1 MNQNIIQNASAF
13 GVIEVATRRE
23 QQLAFDLRWQA
34 YRKHFVLG
42 TPADIIDDFDFAP
55 NGVLL
60 LATDEQDAAVGTL
73 RVLDRRGGR
82 IELDKFHDT
91 DALLKPEEQPVA
103 EASRLAVP
111 SHPRS
116 RSIKLA
122 LWRAYLRYCQETGIA
137 SMLVS
142 GRRATAPDY
151 EFLLFRNLGPAAS
164 YLHTQLDNM
173 PHDYFLLEV
182 ATAPEK
188 YCAAN
193 HPLHDFFF
201 AESCAEILCA

>member
-1 MNQNIIQNASAF
+1 MNQTIIQNASGY
-13 GVIEVATRRE
+13 GVRRVMTQE
-23 QQLAFDLRWQA
+23 DRARAFDLRWQA
-34 YRKHFVLG
+34 YRKHFDLPV
-42 TPADIIDDFDFAP
+42 PADIIDDFDNAP
-55 NGVLL
+55 NCVLVL
-60 LATDEQDAAVGTL
+60 DTDEHGVAVGTL
-73 RVLDRRGGR
+73 RVLDRRNGR
-82 IELDKFHDT
+82 VELDKFHDP

-122 LWRAYLRYCQETGIA
+122 LWRGYLRYCQETGIA

-164 YLHTQLDNM
+164 YLHTQLDHV
-173 PHDYFLLEV
+173 PHDYFLLDV
-182 ATAPEK
+182 ATAPKK
-188 YCAAN
+188 YRAVH

-201 AESCAEILCA
+201 AEAGLKVTTT